1 MTEIQF
7 YLKSEK
13 LDKHGK
19 VTLLAS
25 IYSNYKAY
33 RMKLGKVRIRDW
45 NKKSQRLR
53 LSSQNTKAY
62 EENSKMNAFID
73 DVETRGYNSIITEKQ
88 NYLCIQ
94 NVLKKHSQSR

>member
-19 VTLLAS
+19 VTLIAS
-25 IYSNYKAY
+25 IYCNYKAY

-53 LSSQNTKAY
+53 LSSLTAKEY
-62 EENSKMNAFID
+62 DDNSKM
-73 DVETRGYNSIITEKQ
+73 
-88 NYLCIQ
+88 
-94 NVLKKHSQSR
+94 SQPRYCNI